1 MALSYPEVTALED
14 RMKQVNPTSCLPRIK
29 EEPSADDVMR
39 ALAHLADLYSPRS
52 LTTREKTW
60 ITLPEDRCSN
70 VVDAAQYADAL
81 DSVRV
86 DENEKRYAMSW
97 LTRLIGSGLYW
108 LDSEA
113 GKVTSDELV
122 DLAGRIL
129 GGHASI
135 EEAGAIIR
143 EFVFPLAV
151 PVRVPDIDA
160 SAHQDASVSDTITI
174 TLRDDPL
181 PPSDKQSEAST
192 PSGAGASQDAAA
204 AVGVQTWG
212 AAIVVSDVLVRY
224 PSLFHPTLGLRTET
238 PLRIAELGAG
248 TGLLGMVA
256 ARLLQQRGTPA
267 EVVLTDYHLQVLR
280 NLEHNVQENFDLS
293 SDSSGSVSVGV
304 EHVDW
309 LEVHRSMQQ
318 GHAQADDADT
328 DKYDLLLLADV
339 IYAPEHALWIRST
352 IEKLLR
358 KPSPDRPDEAG
369 ARAHMIMAVRG
380 SGKFEGLF
388 KTVDEAFQPRCSF
401 GGVPSLSGS
410 SSATP
415 LDTLPG
421 TPALVSE
428 TSAVDVHKTNSKH
441 GDLLRSRM
449 GALSHQ
455 AGFSQGSPELAIVTR
470 RRLDKRTN
478 VGRNDEQEYLW
489 FEIGWTFPTLAA

>member
-1 MALSYPEVTALED
+1 MT
-14 RMKQVNPTSCLPRIK
+14 RQVNPTSCLPRINQ
-29 EEPSADDVMR
+29 EPTADDLMR

-60 ITLPEDRCSN
+60 IVSVEERYP
-70 VVDAAQYADAL
+70 DAIDTAQYADAL

-108 LDSEA
+108 VDAEA
-113 GKVTSDELV
+113 EGVTADELV

-135 EEAGAIIR
+135 EEAGAITR
-143 EFVFPLAV
+143 EFIFPLAA

-160 SAHQDASVSDTITI
+160 SAHQGASASDPITI

-181 PPSDKQSEAST
+181 PPSDKHSEAST
-192 PSGAGASQDAAA
+192 TSGAGASQDAAA

-224 PSLFHPTLGLRTET
+224 PTLFHSALGTPTET

-267 EVVLTDYHLQVLR
+267 EVVLTDYHLQVLK
-280 NLEHNVQENFDLS
+280 NLEHNVQENFSLS
-293 SDSSGSVSVGV
+293 SDANGGVSVDV
-304 EHVDW
+304 EHLDW

-318 GHAQADDADT
+318 GHAQVDDADA

-339 IYAPEHALWIRST
+339 IYAPEHAHWIRST

-369 ARAHMIMAVRG
+369 ARAHIIMAVRA

-388 KTVDEAFQPRCSF
+388 KTVDEAFQPRSGF
-401 GGVPSLSGS
+401 GSVPSLSGS

-441 GDLLRSRM
+441 SDLLRSRM

-470 RRLDKRTN
+470 RRLDKRAN

-489 FEIGWTFPTLAA
+489 FEIGWTSPTLAA